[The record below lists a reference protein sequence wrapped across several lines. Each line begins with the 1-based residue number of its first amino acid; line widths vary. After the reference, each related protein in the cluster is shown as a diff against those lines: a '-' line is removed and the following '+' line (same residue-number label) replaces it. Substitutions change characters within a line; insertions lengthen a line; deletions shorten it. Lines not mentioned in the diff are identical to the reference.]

1 MLENIENKMRNCKK
15 EKQIL
20 YGTAK
25 IGEKGQIVIP
35 KEAREEFD
43 LKSGDM
49 VIIMGKKGKG
59 IGIAKATA
67 INKLLAKTFSE
78 ISGD

>member
-1 MLENIENKMRNCKK
+1 MEARQMGRHKRE
-15 EKQIL
+15 EQVL

-43 LKSGDM
+43 MQPGDM

-59 IGIAKATA
+59 LGIAKATA
-67 INKLLAKTFSE
+67 MNRMLAKYMKE
-78 ISGD
+78 IAGD